1 MRSVKKVRCSV
12 DGCKNE
18 AALHGFCIEHLAELM
33 RPIRYK
39 PAKRTATVE
48 PEETRAPGRCKSL
61 T

>member
-1 MRSVKKVRCSV
+1 MRNVKRVRCAV

-18 AALHGFCIEHLAELM
+18 AALYGFCLEHLTELM
-33 RPIRYK
+33 RPVRYK
-39 PAKRTATVE
+39 PARRTATVE